1 MLQDKAVEAAAD
13 MLERVCDNIETVIV
27 GKRESVELV
36 VMALIA
42 QGHVLLEDMPGTGK
56 TSLVSALSRSVDC
69 RFQRIQFTPD
79 VMPSDVTGFSI
90 YNQKTHEFE
99 FRPGGVMSNLVLA
112 DEINRANAKTQA
124 ALLEAMEERQV
135 TVDNVTHKLA
145 EPFMVLATQN
155 PIEQHGTYPLP
166 EAQLDRFLIKLS
178 MGYPRLDE
186 EVRVVLDV
194 KRAKAAIHPVASA
207 QDVIWLR
214 NAAEEVYI
222 DEVLALYAVQICAA
236 TRTARECACGASPR
250 GSIALVSLARANA
263 LMRGRSYVIPDDIK
277 YLAPYV
283 LGHRIIL
290 THEAKIDGLDPRAVI
305 NRIVDSIAIPSVDK
319 ERL

>member
-1 MLQDKAVEAAAD
+1 MLEDRTVEAAAD
-13 MLERVCDNIETVIV
+13 MLERICDNIETVIV

-36 VMALIA
+36 VMALVA
-42 QGHVLLEDMPGTGK
+42 QGHVLLEDLPGTGK

-69 RFQRIQFTPD
+69 GFQRIQFTPD

-135 TVDNVTHKLA
+135 TVDNVTRKLP

-155 PIEQHGTYPLP
+155 PVEQHGTYPLP

-178 MGYPRLDE
+178 MGYPQLSE
-186 EVRVVLDV
+186 EVKVVLGV
-194 KRAKAAIHPVASA
+194 KKAKAGIRPVASA
-207 QDVIWLR
+207 ADVLALR
-214 NAAEEVYI
+214 DAAEEVYI

-290 THEAKIDGLDPRAVI
+290 THEAKIDGLSPRTVI
-305 NRIVDSIAIPSVDK
+305 DRIVDSIAIPSVSK

>member
-1 MLQDKAVEAAAD
+1 MLDNRSAEAAAT
-13 MLERVCDNIETVIV
+13 MLERICDNIETVIV

-42 QGHVLLEDMPGTGK
+42 QGHVLLEDLPGTGK
-56 TSLVSALSRSVDC
+56 TSLVSALSRSIDC

-135 TVDNVTHKLA
+135 TVDNVTRKLA

-178 MGYPRLDE
+178 MGYPQLSE
-186 EVRVVLDV
+186 EVKVVLGV
-194 KRAKAAIHPVASA
+194 KKAKAAIRPVASIDDILA
-207 QDVIWLR
+207 LR
-214 NAAEEVYI
+214 DAAEEVYV
-222 DEVLALYAVQICAA
+222 DEMLALYAVQICAA
-236 TRTARECACGASPR
+236 TRMARECSCGASPR

-290 THEAKIDGLDPRAVI
+290 THEARIDGLNPRTVI
-305 NRIVDSIAIPSVDK
+305 DRIVDSIAIPSVSK
-319 ERL
+319 ETL

>member
-1 MLQDKAVEAAAD
+1 MLDERTVEAAAD
-13 MLERVCDNIETVIV
+13 MLERICDNIETVIV

-42 QGHVLLEDMPGTGK
+42 QGHVLLEDLPGTGK

-69 RFQRIQFTPD
+69 GFQRIQFTPD

-135 TVDNVTHKLA
+135 TVDNVTRRLP

-178 MGYPRLDE
+178 MGYPQLSE
-186 EVRVVLDV
+186 EVKVVLGV
-194 KRAKAAIHPVASA
+194 KRAKAGIRPVASIE
-207 QDVIWLR
+207 DVLALR
-214 NAAEEVYI
+214 DAAEEVYI

-290 THEAKIDGLDPRAVI
+290 THEAKIDGLNPRTVI
-305 NRIVDSIAIPSVDK
+305 DRIVDSIAIPSVSK